1 MTKPVVIIENI
12 SIGELVSAK
21 IIFDENAEGSDKK
34 RWIDAIVI
42 GKNKAQGSVDLV
54 IINAKKHN
62 ILPLAYQ
69 VQIQDIVIDLSKEI
83 KIVTKSVG
91 QKIVAKEE
99 EEEGIN
105 GKSKYKYP
113 LYVETNIVCKSHLV
127 DISSITKN
135 PMVTILG
142 KCEFFNPSYSVKD
155 RIVKHIL
162 DCAEQNGDLKK
173 GDTIVCASSGNTA
186 ASVAMFAAC
195 RGYKAMLITNTKCS
209 QEKVNAIKSYGA
221 EVLITK
227 SGVPT
232 DSPKHYMNMEISL
245 CQERED
251 YFSVNQ
257 YKNPQNTEAHYNNL
271 GPEIWNQTNGKVDY
285 FVAGS
290 STGGTF
296 AGTTKYL
303 KEMNPKIKCILPD
316 PKGSVIWKFVNEGVK
331 VDKGKI
337 LVEGVGKD
345 QIPALLNVNQVDE
358 CHVVDDQNSFNMCHI
373 LARKEGL
380 LVGGSA
386 GMNVY
391 CAKKIAD
398 NLITDEP
405 VTIVTILCDSGI
417 KYLSKIYNEEWIN
430 QNGLTLLSQKW
441 LEENDLTVEN

>member
-1 MTKPVVIIENI
+1 MEMMENI
-12 SIGELVSAK
+12 SIGGLVSTK
-21 IIFDENAEGSDKK
+21 IKFEEEEGYEE
-34 RWIDAIVI
+34 RWMDAIVI
-42 GKNKAQGSVDLV
+42 GKNEAQKSVDLLV
-54 IINAKKHN
+54 LNAKKHN
-62 ILPLAYQ
+62 LAPLVYN
-69 VQIQDIVIDLSKEI
+69 VKIRDIQIDIAKEI
-83 KIVTKSVG
+83 QIGTTKR
-91 QKIVAKEE
+91 EE
-99 EEEGIN
+99 EKITE
-105 GKSKYKYP
+105 KPVDTYP
-113 LYVETNIVCKSHLV
+113 LYRETNIIRKSHLV

-162 DCAEQNGDLKK
+162 DCAERSGDLKQ
-173 GDTIVCASSGNTA
+173 GYTIVCASSGNTA

-195 RGYKAMLITNTKCS
+195 RGYKAILITNTKCS
-209 QEKVNAIKSYGA
+209 KEKVDAIKSYGA
-221 EVLITK
+221 EVIITE

-232 DSPKHYMNMEISL
+232 NSPEHYMNMEISL
-245 CQERED
+245 CKERED

-257 YKNPQNTEAHYNNL
+257 YTNIQNTDAHYNTL
-271 GPEIWNQTNGKVDY
+271 GPEIWSQTKGKVDY

-303 KEMNPKIKCILPD
+303 KEMNPNIKCILPD
-316 PKGSVIWKFVNEGVK
+316 PNGSVIWKFVNEGAK

-345 QIPALLNVNQVDE
+345 QIPALLNIDQIDE
-358 CHVVDDQNSFNMCHI
+358 CHVVEDQNSFNMCHI

-398 NLITDEP
+398 NLETDDP

-417 KYLSKIYNEEWIN
+417 KYLSKIYNEEWLN
-430 QNGLTLLSQKW
+430 ENGLTLLSQEW
-441 LEENDLTVEN
+441 LKENDLAVEN